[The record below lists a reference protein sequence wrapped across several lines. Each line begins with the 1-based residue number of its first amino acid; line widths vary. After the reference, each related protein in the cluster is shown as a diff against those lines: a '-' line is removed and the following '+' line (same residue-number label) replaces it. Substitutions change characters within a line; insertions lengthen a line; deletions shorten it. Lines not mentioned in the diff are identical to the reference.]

1 MEKTQMSIGYAAG
14 RARRLVAPTF
24 ARFRGGAVSID
35 GSTLAGD
42 SARTGILMV

>member
-1 MEKTQMSIGYAAG
+1 MEKTLMATAYAG
-14 RARRLVAPTF
+14 HTRHVVAPTP
-24 ARFRGGAVSID
+24 RFRGGAVSID

>member
-1 MEKTQMSIGYAAG
+1 MEKTLMSTGYAVG
-14 RARRLVAPTF
+14 HARRVLAPTP
-24 ARFRGGAVSID
+24 RFRGGAVSID

>member
-1 MEKTQMSIGYAAG
+1 MEKTLMSAG
-14 RARRLVAPTF
+14 CAGHARHVVAFTP
-24 ARFRGGAVSID
+24 RFRGGAVSID